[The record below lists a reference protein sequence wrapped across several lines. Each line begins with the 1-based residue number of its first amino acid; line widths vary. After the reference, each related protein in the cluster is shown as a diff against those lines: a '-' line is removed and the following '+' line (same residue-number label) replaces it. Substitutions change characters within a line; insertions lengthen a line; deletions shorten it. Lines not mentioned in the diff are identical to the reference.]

1 MSSPW
6 TAPGADVPDEPTPPG
21 TGASGG
27 TWGLP
32 GPAPADGH
40 APQDG
45 RAPQGA
51 PRRELVQSTPLFPL
65 RPLGLGEILGAAV
78 RIYRLR
84 PKAVLG
90 VSAAVYGIAFVLLT
104 LLTGAG
110 MVPMIGDMQASLQDP
125 TAAQEVPFTGSI
137 GDIVLTVVTSVI
149 SGLIT
154 TVAASLVTV
163 ALTRLALGEAIG
175 EVVPTSEVWAT
186 MRRRGL
192 PALGTSLL
200 LAVLGAILFAVPFLL
215 GLAPILIVQE
225 PGWLTI
231 LPILLGTL
239 VGLLAMLWLWART
252 VLAIPSLVLEDLGV
266 LGAIR
271 RGFALTRGRRFWR
284 VLGIAVL
291 LYALYMVV
299 VQVISGVI
307 ATIAGIAYVAI
318 LLVSSFEAVVLGV
331 AVMTILAMLGSYLA
345 TFLLAPFLCSG
356 IAALYADVRMRDE
369 AWDVELTRRAR
380 EAWAADGTR

>member
-1 MSSPW
+1 MSTQW
-6 TAPGADVPDEPTPPG
+6 TAPGAPDPAPGAPGPVP
-21 TGASGG
+21 GAYGA
-27 TWGLP
+27 P
-32 GPAPADGH
+32 GPAPSSGTAG
-40 APQDG
+40 PQ
-45 RAPQGA
+45 
-51 PRRELVQSTPLFPL
+51 RELTQSMPLFPL
-65 RPLGLGEILGAAV
+65 RPLGVGEVLGAAV

-84 PKAVLG
+84 ARSVLG
-90 VSAAVYGIAFVLLT
+90 VAAAVYGVAFVIMT
-104 LLTGAG
+104 LSTGAS
-110 MVPMIGDMQASLQDP
+110 MVPMLGDMQSMFDDP
-125 TAAQEVPFTGSI
+125 DAPSTAFTSVQE
-137 GDIVLTVVTSVI
+137 IVLFILSTAVTGVI
-149 SGLIT
+149 T
-154 TVAASLVTV
+154 MVATALVTV
-163 ALTRLALGEAIG
+163 ALTRVALGEATG
-175 EVVPTSEVWAT
+175 EHVPTAQMWAT